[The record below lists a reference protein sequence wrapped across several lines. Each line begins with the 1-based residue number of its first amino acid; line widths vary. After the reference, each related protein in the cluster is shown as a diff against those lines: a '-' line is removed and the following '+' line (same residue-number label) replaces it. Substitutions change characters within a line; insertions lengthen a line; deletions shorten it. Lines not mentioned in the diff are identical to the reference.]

1 MNIEVEIGT
10 STNKDSKD
18 SKSANKD
25 SKGHQV
31 TWCWGGFMDQNLPHS
46 PQEESAETLTSEV

>member
-1 MNIEVEIGT
+1 MDTHMYMRECHMNIEVEIGT

-31 TWCWGGFMDQNLPHS
+31 T
-46 PQEESAETLTSEV
+46 